1 MKLSIAT
8 NIAIAAI
15 VGAVNA
21 QEDTKTGLR
30 AVARMLAK
38 GGRETSYDLC
48 PDPYNFGMYDPERCC
63 TSDGQPGY
71 TYTKTVGK
79 KQGGTCQNIC
89 QPCNGS
95 DPKKNLIVGADR
107 ATGTYTVFNLCFPIG
122 YDLENSTPDNDVF
135 LDPSVSGTVA
145 QCP

>member
-8 NIAIAAI
+8 TIAIATI
-15 VGAVNA
+15 FGTVNA

-30 AVARMLAK
+30 MLKGPKAK
-38 GGRETSYDLC
+38 GEPSYDLC
-48 PDPYNFGMYDPERCC
+48 PDPYNFGMYDPDRCC

-79 KQGGTCQNIC
+79 KQGGTCQDIC

-95 DPKKNLIVGADR
+95 DPKKNLLVGSSR
-107 ATGTYTVFNLCFPIG
+107 EPGTYTVFNLCFPIG
-122 YDLENSTPDNDVF
+122 YDQENSTPDNDVF